1 MNKKKKRLL
10 IYSLGALQAF
20 IGITAIAGGFRL
32 VSNPNGT
39 VDIPIQWLNNSPF
52 TSYLIPGL
60 VLLIVIGFGNVL
72 AGTVSF
78 LKKRYAGG
86 IAAILGTFL
95 ICFMTIEVW
104 FVGLRNFL
112 QPLYFILGAIV
123 LILGLKLFKLFMAV
137 PMELESKTHMELES
151 KTHKFSV

>member
-1 MNKKKKRLL
+1 MNFKRRLL
-10 IYSLGALQAF
+10 TYSLGVFQAF

-39 VDIPIQWLNNSPF
+39 SDIPIEWLNSSPF
-52 TSYLIPGL
+52 TNYLIPGL

-72 AGTVSF
+72 GGIFSF
-78 LKKRYAGG
+78 LSKRYAGG
-86 IAAILGTFL
+86 LAAMLGTFL
-95 ICFMTIEVW
+95 ILFMAIEVW

-123 LILGLKLFKLFMAV
+123 LVLGLKLFKLFIAV
-137 PMELESKTHMELES
+137 PMELESKTHKLS
-151 KTHKFSV
+151 A

>member
-1 MNKKKKRLL
+1 MNFKRRLL
-10 IYSLGALQAF
+10 TYSLGVFQAF

-39 VDIPIQWLNNSPF
+39 SDIPIEWLNSSPF
-52 TSYLIPGL
+52 TNYLIPGL

-72 AGTVSF
+72 GGIFSF
-78 LKKRYAGG
+78 LSKRYAGG
-86 IAAILGTFL
+86 LAAMLGTFL
-95 ICFMTIEVW
+95 ILFMAIEVW

-123 LILGLKLFKLFMAV
+123 LVLGLKLFKLFIAV
-137 PMELESKTHMELES
+137 PMELESKTH
-151 KTHKFSV
+151 KYPV

>member
-1 MNKKKKRLL
+1 MYFKRRLL
-10 IYSLGALQAF
+10 TYSLGALQAF

-39 VDIPIQWLNNSPF
+39 PDIPIEWLNSAPF
-52 TSYLIPGL
+52 TNYLIPGL

-72 AGTVSF
+72 GGIFFF
-78 LKKRYAGG
+78 LSKRYAGC

-95 ICFMTIEVW
+95 ILFMTIEVW
-104 FVGLRNFL
+104 FIGLRTFL

-123 LILGLKLFKLFMAV
+123 MALGFKLFKLFITV
-137 PMELESKTHMELES
+137 PMELESNP
-151 KTHKFSV
+151 HKLSV

>member
-1 MNKKKKRLL
+1 MNFKRRLL
-10 IYSLGALQAF
+10 TYSLGAFQAF

-39 VDIPIQWLNNSPF
+39 SDIPIEWLNSSPF
-52 TSYLIPGL
+52 TNYLIPGL
-60 VLLIVIGFGNVL
+60 VLLIVIGFGHVL
-72 AGTVSF
+72 GGIFSF
-78 LKKRYAGG
+78 LSKRYAGG

-95 ICFMTIEVW
+95 ILFMTIEVW

-123 LILGLKLFKLFMAV
+123 LVLGLKLFKMFITV
-137 PMELESKTHMELES
+137 PPIGLESKTN
-151 KTHKFSV
+151 KYPV

>member
-1 MNKKKKRLL
+1 MNKKKRVLT
-10 IYSLGALQAF
+10 YSLGALQAF

-39 VDIPIQWLNNSPF
+39 SDIPIEWLSNSPF
-52 TSYLIPGL
+52 TNYLIPGM

-72 AGTVSF
+72 AGIVSF
-78 LKKRYAGG
+78 LRKRHAGS

-95 ICFMTIEVW
+95 VLFMTIEVLLI
-104 FVGLRNFL
+104 GLRNFL

-123 LILGLKLFKLFMAV
+123 LMLGLKLFKSISEG
-137 PMELESKTHMELES
+137 PPIGIESRTNKL
-151 KTHKFSV
+151 SV

>member
-1 MNKKKKRLL
+1 MNFKRRLL
-10 IYSLGALQAF
+10 TYSLGAFQAF

-39 VDIPIQWLNNSPF
+39 SDIPLEWLNSSPF
-52 TSYLIPGL
+52 TNYLIPGL

-72 AGTVSF
+72 GGIFSF
-78 LKKRYAGG
+78 LSKRYAGG
-86 IAAILGTFL
+86 LAAMLGTFL
-95 ICFMTIEVW
+95 ILFMAIEVW

-123 LILGLKLFKLFMAV
+123 LVLGLKLFKMFITV
-137 PMELESKTHMELES
+137 HPIGLESKTN
-151 KTHKFSV
+151 KYPV

>member
-1 MNKKKKRLL
+1 MNFKRRLL
-10 IYSLGALQAF
+10 TYSLGVFQAF

-39 VDIPIQWLNNSPF
+39 SDIPIEWLNNSPF

-60 VLLIVIGFGNVL
+60 VLLVVIGFGNVL
-72 AGTVSF
+72 ASIVSF
-78 LKKRYAGG
+78 LKMRCAGG
-86 IAAILGTFL
+86 IAIILGTFL
-95 ICFMTIEVW
+95 ILFMTIEVW

-123 LILGLKLFKLFMAV
+123 LVLGLKLFKMFITV
-137 PMELESKTHMELES
+137 PPIGLESKTN
-151 KTHKFSV
+151 KYPV

>member
-1 MNKKKKRLL
+1 MNKKKRLL
-10 IYSLGALQAF
+10 TFSLGTLQAF

-39 VDIPIQWLNNSPF
+39 SDIPIEWLSNSPF
-52 TSYLIPGL
+52 TNYLMPGL
-60 VLLIVIGFGNVL
+60 VLLIVIGFGNVF
-72 AGTVSF
+72 AGIVSF
-78 LKKRYAGG
+78 LSKRHAGS

-95 ICFMTIEVW
+95 ILFMAIEVW

-123 LILGLKLFKLFMAV
+123 LILGLKLVKLFIKV
-137 PMELESKTHMELES
+137 PPIGVESRMTGA
-151 KTHKFSV
+151 

>member
-1 MNKKKKRLL
+1 MYFKRRLL
-10 IYSLGALQAF
+10 TYSLGALQAF

-39 VDIPIQWLNNSPF
+39 SDIPIEWLNSAPF
-52 TSYLIPGL
+52 TNYLIPGL

-72 AGTVSF
+72 GGIFSF
-78 LKKRYAGG
+78 LSKRYAGC

-95 ICFMTIEVW
+95 ILFMTIEVW
-104 FVGLRNFL
+104 FIGLRTFL

-123 LILGLKLFKLFMAV
+123 MALGFKLFKLFITV
-137 PMELESKTHMELES
+137 PMELESNP
-151 KTHKFSV
+151 HKLSV

>member
-1 MNKKKKRLL
+1 MNFKRRLL
-10 IYSLGALQAF
+10 TYSLGAFQAF

-39 VDIPIQWLNNSPF
+39 SDIPIEWLNSSPF
-52 TSYLIPGL
+52 TNYLIPGL

-72 AGTVSF
+72 GGIFSF
-78 LKKRYAGG
+78 LSKRYAGG
-86 IAAILGTFL
+86 LAAMLGTFL
-95 ICFMTIEVW
+95 ILFMAIEVW

-123 LILGLKLFKLFMAV
+123 LVLGLKLFKLFIIAHPIGV
-137 PMELESKTHMELES
+137 EAKTN
-151 KTHKFSV
+151 KYPV